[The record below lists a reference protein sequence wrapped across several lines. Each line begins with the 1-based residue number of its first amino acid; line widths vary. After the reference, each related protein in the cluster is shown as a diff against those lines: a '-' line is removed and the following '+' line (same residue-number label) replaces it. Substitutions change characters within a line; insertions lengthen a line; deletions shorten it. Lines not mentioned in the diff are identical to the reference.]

1 MYRYRHGYGGATPR
15 HTSDNHTV
23 THTFFNF
30 THTAPLSLY
39 AESATHADL
48 RSLLSREPLVCLPDT
63 HNSRASLT
71 HDGGLARTRRASP
84 CPLPCPLL
92 ALDAADQTRYV
103 LVSSQGCHLIEAP
116 CVNRRGLRSWL
127 PLRGTLQGSHC
138 AREDLWPIG
147 NHGDG
152 WSHVVVL
159 SHDGDVDSLGEG
171 FN

>member
-71 HDGGLARTRRASP
+71 HDGGLARSSGVPLSLAMSLACVGCRGPDAFRAGFEPRLPSNQGPMRQQTKPSP
-84 CPLPCPLL
+84 SGGHGRGDTVQETASGPL
-92 ALDAADQTRYV
+92 
-103 LVSSQGCHLIEAP
+103 
-116 CVNRRGLRSWL
+116 
-127 PLRGTLQGSHC
+127 GTTWTVG
-138 AREDLWPIG
+138 A
-147 NHGDG
+147 
-152 WSHVVVL
+152 V
-159 SHDGDVDSLGEG
+159 
-171 FN
+171 